1 MKTSE
6 LRQLIKE
13 EISKIEKQTNII
25 KEDDIFNGTYTVSDE
40 VYERMDALTNQKDL
54 LVFLDHASKI
64 MRNLTDDGFEAKD
77 IFYYLY
83 TRLIADV

>member
-13 EISKIEKQTNII
+13 EISKIEKQTNTI
-25 KEDDIFNGTYTVSDE
+25 KENDIFNGTYIVSDE
-40 VYERMDALTNQKDL
+40 AYERMNALTNRKDL
-54 LVFLDHASKI
+54 LVFLNSASKI

-77 IFYYLY
+77 VFYYLY